1 MRRRMMGQVPG
12 RASAVALIAALLGM
26 IPRALPAQRLAAFEP
41 VPSRAQALS
50 ERQDPQ
56 EPPAAVA
63 PSKGR
68 LVAGSALGASVGA
81 LAGWTA
87 GALIVL
93 AVRNTTSNPEAAFAD
108 VAIAALIGSGGAV
121 VLGGMG
127 SQIGV
132 RAAGGTGGPLKKH
145 ILASLVGWGA
155 SVTLMNALYSNST
168 DPNTGLV
175 VGSLVLT
182 HGLVTA
188 LLAPRR

>member
-1 MRRRMMGQVPG
+1 MPG
-12 RASAVALIAALLGM
+12 
-26 IPRALPAQRLAAFEP
+26 ALPGQRLATFEP
-41 VPSRAQALS
+41 VRGRALELQELQ
-50 ERQDPQ
+50 ETQ

-93 AVRNTTSNPEAAFAD
+93 AARNRTGNPEAVFAD

-132 RAAGGTGGPLKKH
+132 RAAGGTGGPLRKH

-155 SVTLMNALYSNST
+155 SLLVVNALYSDTS
-168 DPNTGLV
+168 DPNTSV
-175 VGSLVLT
+175 AIGSLVLT